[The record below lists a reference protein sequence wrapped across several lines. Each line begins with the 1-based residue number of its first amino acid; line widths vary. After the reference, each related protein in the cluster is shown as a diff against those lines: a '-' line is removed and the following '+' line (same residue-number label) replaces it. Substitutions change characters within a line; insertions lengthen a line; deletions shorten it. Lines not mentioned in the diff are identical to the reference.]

1 MVAWPILSGR
11 ASEVEEVSVS
21 EKTQAYTTSK
31 NLLLNGADA
40 VERIMTS
47 YKEVC
52 SVCAW
57 RDRTSVV
64 SFLAVCV
71 YIVYILQWSRVKLH
85 IHAVCGTLSNSVTLW
100 TEECE
105 CTSEMS

>member
-11 ASEVEEVSVS
+11 ASEVEPVSVS

-52 SVCAW
+52 IMDTFGTEGSVLGQMIVSW
-57 RDRTSVV
+57 ISLGQKVV
-64 SFLAVCV
+64 S
-71 YIVYILQWSRVKLH
+71 WDR
-85 IHAVCGTLSNSVTLW
+85 
-100 TEECE
+100 
-105 CTSEMS
+105 